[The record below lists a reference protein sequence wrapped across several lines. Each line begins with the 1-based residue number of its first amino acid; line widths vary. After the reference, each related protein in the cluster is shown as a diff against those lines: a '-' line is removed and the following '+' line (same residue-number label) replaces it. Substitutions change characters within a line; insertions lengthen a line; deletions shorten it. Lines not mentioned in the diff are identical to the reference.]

1 MASEKHLLLIDGNSV
16 AFRAFFALHSQI
28 NTFIN
33 HSGLHTNAIYA
44 FNTMLDVVLKKFAPT
59 HILVAFDAGKTT
71 FRTKKYDNYKGQRA
85 KTPSELSEQLPFLHD
100 LLKAY
105 GICSYELVNYEADDI
120 IGTLAKRAV
129 DKGFKKVDIVTGDRD
144 LTQLATDQVTVN
156 VTVKGVNHLEAYTPE
171 HIAEKYQ
178 LTPRQII
185 DMKGL
190 AGDTSDNYPGVTKV
204 GEKTAIKLLKKYHSV
219 EGIYEH
225 LAQMKPSKMK
235 ENLQN
240 DKQQAF
246 LSKDLATIKQD
257 APVTVEL
264 EDLAYHGQDIAALRR
279 FYQEMDFNSFLS
291 KLADPEADKKRE
303 KVKFQKLVQA
313 DIPAVLAGFTGPV
326 TFYLEMLASNYH
338 VAPFAGFVIGQK
350 GQWYVSTDV
359 KLLQQ
364 PAFTAF
370 FADEKQE
377 KLVFDAKRT
386 YVGLNRLGIK
396 LAGIRFDLLL
406 VSYLLNPNDSG
417 NDLGKIAHLH
427 QYQDVATDEEI
438 YGKGAKR
445 ALPEDVQV
453 LYQHLAQ
460 KAQAIEQLQA
470 PLDKRL
476 EENEQDGLFKEMELP
491 LAIVLAQMEIA
502 GIRVDKKQLNQ
513 LRKQFAQRLET
524 VKQKIYAEAEEEFNI
539 NSSKQLGKILF
550 EKMNLP
556 VIKKTKTG
564 YSTAVGVLEQLRPI
578 APIASDVLDYR
589 GLAKLQSTYIDGLL
603 KVIHPEDQK
612 IHTTYLQ
619 TLTATGR
626 LSSIDPNL
634 QNIPVRDED
643 GRQIRRAFVPRQAD
657 WQIFAADYSQ
667 IELRVLAHIS
677 HDHNLQQAF
686 INGEDIHASTARRI
700 FGLDQNAEVDPNMR
714 RQAKAVNFGIVYG
727 ISDYGLSQNLGI
739 SRKQAKNYIDSYFQE
754 YPNVKKYMNDI
765 VAMAKKY
772 GYVETLFHRRR
783 YLPDIHSK
791 NFNRRSFAERTAMN
805 TPIQGSAA
813 DIIKVAMLNMQR
825 QLKERNLQATML
837 LQVHD
842 ELIFEAP
849 TKELPLLQKL
859 VPQVMDAAVK
869 LEVPM
874 KVGYGS
880 GPTWYDV
887 KES

>member
-1 MASEKHLLLIDGNSV
+1 MADDKHLLLIDGNSV

-28 NTFIN
+28 NTFVN
-33 HSGLHTNAIYA
+33 HNGLHTNAIYA
-44 FNTMLDVVLKKFAPT
+44 FNTMLDIVLKSFAPS
-59 HILVAFDAGKTT
+59 HVLVAFDAGKTT
-71 FRTKKYDNYKGQRA
+71 FRTAKFDDYKGQRD
-85 KTPSELSEQLPFLHD
+85 KTPSELSEQLPHLRD
-100 LLKAY
+100 LLTAY
-105 GICSYELVNYEADDI
+105 GIRSYELANYEADDI
-120 IGTLAKRAV
+120 IGTLAQEAAAQ
-129 DKGFKKVDIVTGDRD
+129 GFKVDVVTGDRD
-144 LTQLATDQVTVN
+144 LTQLATESVTVN
-156 VTVKGVNHLEAYTPE
+156 VTVKGVNQLEAYTPA
-171 HIAEKYQ
+171 HVAEKYE

-204 GEKTAIKLLKKYHSV
+204 GEKTAIKLLKQFDSV
-219 EGIYEH
+219 EGIYEN
-225 LAQMKPSKMK
+225 LDQLKASKMK
-235 ENLQN
+235 EHLVADRAQT
-240 DKQQAF
+240 F
-246 LSKDLATIKQD
+246 LSKDLATIRQD
-257 APVTVEL
+257 APLTIGL
-264 EDLAYHGQDIAALRR
+264 ADLVYQGRDVAALRE

-291 KLADPEADKKRE
+291 KLADPETEQARAAIE
-303 KVKFQKLVQA
+303 FQELTAEAV
-313 DIPAVLAGFTGPV
+313 PAVLASFTGPV
-326 TFYLEMLASNYH
+326 TFYLEMLDTNYH
-338 VAPFAGFVIGQK
+338 TAPFAGFVIGQK
-350 GQWYVSTDV
+350 GQWYVSREV
-359 KLLQQ
+359 ELLKL
-364 PAFTAF
+364 PAFTKF
-370 FADEKQE
+370 FADPQRA

-386 YVGLNRLGIK
+386 YVGLNRLGIT
-396 LAGIRFDLLL
+396 LAGISFDLLL

-417 NDLGKIAHLH
+417 NDLGKIAQLH
-427 QYQDVATDEEI
+427 QYRDVATDEEV
-438 YGKGAKR
+438 YGKGVKR
-445 ALPEDVQV
+445 AIPDDSAVFF
-453 LYQHLAQ
+453 QHLAQ

-470 PLDKRL
+470 KLDQQL
-476 EENEQDGLFKEMELP
+476 VENEQDGLFKEMELP

-502 GIRVDKKQLNQ
+502 GIRVDPDRLNQ
-513 LRKQFAQRLET
+513 LRKNFAQRIDELT
-524 VKQKIYAEAEEEFNI
+524 KKIYAEAEEEFNI
-539 NSSKQLGKILF
+539 NSSKQLGEILF

-564 YSTAVGVLEQLRPI
+564 YSTAVGVLEQLKAI

-589 GLAKLQSTYIDGLL
+589 GLTKLQSTYIDGLL
-603 KVIHPEDQK
+603 KVIHPDDGK

-643 GRQIRRAFVPRQAD
+643 GRQIRQAFVPRKAG

-677 HDHNLQQAF
+677 HDQNLQAAF
-686 INGEDIHASTARRI
+686 SEGADIHASTAMRI
-700 FGLDQNAEVDPNMR
+700 FGLESAAEVTPNMR

-739 SRKQAKNYIDSYFQE
+739 TRKQAKTYIDSYFRE
-754 YPNVKKYMNDI
+754 YPNVKQYMEDI
-765 VAMAKKY
+765 VAAAKKY

-791 NFNRRSFAERTAMN
+791 NFNLRSFAERTAMN

-813 DIIKVAMLNMQR
+813 DIIKVAMLNMQKA
-825 QLKERNLQATML
+825 LKEQQLQATML

-849 TKELPLLQKL
+849 EAEIATLEKL

-887 KES
+887 KKG

>member
-1 MASEKHLLLIDGNSV
+1 MASDKHLLLIDGNSV

-33 HSGLHTNAIYA
+33 HNGLHTNAIYA
-44 FNTMLDVVLKKFAPT
+44 FNTMLDVVLKTFTPT
-59 HILVAFDAGKTT
+59 HVLVAFDAGKTT
-71 FRTKKYDNYKGQRA
+71 FRTAKFSDYKGQRD
-85 KTPSELSEQLPFLHD
+85 KTPSELSEQFPYLRD
-100 LLKAY
+100 LLAAY
-105 GICSYELVNYEADDI
+105 GICAYELADFEADDI
-120 IGTLAKRAV
+120 IGTLAQKAAAA
-129 DKGFKKVDIVTGDRD
+129 GFTVDIVTGDRD
-144 LTQLATDQVTVN
+144 LTQLATESVTVN
-156 VTVKGVNHLEAYTPE
+156 VTVKGVNQLEAYTPA
-171 HIAEKYQ
+171 HVAEKYE

-204 GEKTAIKLLKKYHSV
+204 GEKTAIKLLKQFDSV
-219 EGIYEH
+219 EGIYEN
-225 LAQMKPSKMK
+225 LDQLKPSKMK
-235 ENLQN
+235 EHLEA
-240 DKQQAF
+240 DREQAF
-246 LSKDLATIKQD
+246 LSKDLATIRQD
-257 APVTVEL
+257 APLTI
-264 EDLAYHGQDIAALRR
+264 DLTDLVYQGRDVPALRD
-279 FYQEMDFNSFLS
+279 FYQEMDFNAFLS
-291 KLADPEADKKRE
+291 KLADPETE
-303 KVKFQKLVQA
+303 KARAAIEFQELTAASV
-313 DIPAVLAGFTGPV
+313 PAVLAGFTGPV
-326 TFYLEMLASNYH
+326 AFYLEMLDTNYH
-338 VAPFAGFVIGQK
+338 TAPFAGFVIGQQ

-359 KLLQQ
+359 KLLQLPQFKAFLADAQQ
-364 PAFTAF
+364 P
-370 FADEKQE
+370 

-386 YVGLNRLGIK
+386 YVGLNRLEIP
-396 LAGIRFDLLL
+396 LAGIQFDLLL

-417 NDLGKIAHLH
+417 NDLGKIAQLH
-427 QYQDVATDEEI
+427 QYREVATDEEV

-445 ALPEDVQV
+445 ALPEDPQV

-460 KAQAIEQLQA
+460 KALAIEQLQ
-470 PLDKRL
+470 PQLDQQL
-476 EENEQDGLFKEMELP
+476 EANEQDGLFKEMELP

-502 GIRVDKKQLNQ
+502 GIRVDQARLNV
-513 LRKQFAQRLET
+513 LRKDFAQRIET
-524 VKQKIYAEAEEEFNI
+524 LTKKIYAEAEEEFNI
-539 NSSKQLGKILF
+539 NSSKQLGVILF

-564 YSTAVGVLEQLRPI
+564 YSTAVGVLEQLKQI

-589 GLAKLQSTYIDGLL
+589 GLTKLQSTYIDGLL
-603 KVIHPEDQK
+603 KVIDPDDGK

-643 GRQIRRAFVPRQAD
+643 GRQIRQAFVPKTEG

-677 HDHNLQQAF
+677 HDANLQAAF
-686 INGEDIHASTARRI
+686 TEGADIHASTAMRI
-700 FGLDQNAEVDPNMR
+700 FDLKDASEVTPNMR

-739 SRKQAKNYIDSYFQE
+739 TRQQAKTYIDNYFRE
-754 YPNVKKYMNDI
+754 YPNVKQYMADI
-765 VAMAKKY
+765 VTSAQKY

-791 NFNRRSFAERTAMN
+791 NFNLRSFAERTAMN

-813 DIIKVAMLNMQR
+813 DIIKVAMLNMQKALR
-825 QLKERNLQATML
+825 DQHLQATML

-849 TKELPLLQKL
+849 ASEIATLEQL

-887 KES
+887 KKG